1 MNYSI
6 VFTGLSLFTGMLILS
21 LLVGTLRGSRDNYT
35 AISLFSSLALY
46 CFGYALELQCFP
58 LPVTLQIIG
67 IEYIG
72 IVLAP
77 VSVFILVVK
86 YIGTSTRTI
95 RRMLPSLL
103 MIPVITLAIIWSPFI
118 IPWFYEQAWM
128 NTTSIL
134 PGFEMKPGIW
144 WFVISFWN
152 VSLLTASL
160 GILIKKII
168 TNQDTN
174 QKLSILICIG
184 VIAPLLSIFLNF
196 YLRNS
201 IPIDTTPFS
210 LLITGITIYPAI
222 NKYNFL
228 NLVPVAYAT
237 VFNTLGSGLIVL
249 DSQGRIR
256 EINREAEKIFSV
268 SKAGVMG
275 TKIQTSLPMGDFLY
289 KMIDHSSEKKEEIAL
304 SISGKIEFYLVDVIP
319 FDQGNVKQSGS
330 ILMVSCISEWK
341 AKEDKLIEYT
351 GIIEIRNSELNDAYK
366 ELKIK
371 QNALKESEKSLKK
384 AHEIAGLGIYEWNI
398 ATNQIFVSDELLHIF
413 GLNQNN
419 RTPSLSDLLKLVKD
433 SNFDLVSASFDSLLK
448 SGTPFTIEFWITR
461 IDGTQCALLG
471 KGEINHDDVIGERAI
486 TFIFQDITERKL
498 MEEKIHEA
506 YLEKE
511 ILLTE
516 IHHRVKN
523 NMQIISSLLSMQ
535 SRTIKDPEIQMIF
548 KETQARVRSLALVH
562 EQLYQSTNLNK
573 INYREYIQK
582 ISKYFMQSHEITKGS
597 VTCNLVCPDVDLTIE
612 KAVPCSLI
620 LSELFTNSFKHA
632 FCDGQKGEIT
642 IQFLFNPL
650 SNRYTLDYRDNGKG
664 FTDITQYNEGFGSIL
679 INGLVR
685 QLSGRVSVDSLN
697 PGVHYSITF
706 PGINPNTRQNP
717 VSMERI
723 QN

>member
-21 LLVGTLRGSRDNYT
+21 LLIGTLRESRDNYT

-103 MIPVITLAIIWSPFI
+103 MVPVITLVIIWSSFI

-144 WFVISFWN
+144 WFVISLWN
-152 VSLLTASL
+152 ALLLTASL

-168 TNQDTN
+168 SNKDNQR
-174 QKLSILICIG
+174 LSILICIG
-184 VIAPLLSIFLNF
+184 VLAPLLSIFLNF

-201 IPIDTTPFS
+201 IPIDSTPFS
-210 LLITGITIYPAI
+210 LLITGITLFPVI

-228 NLVPVAYAT
+228 NIVPVAYAT

-249 DSQGRIR
+249 DSEGRIR
-256 EINREAEKIFSV
+256 DINREAEKIFSV
-268 SKAGVMG
+268 SKAGVIG

-289 KMIDHSSEKKEEIAL
+289 EMIDHTSEKKEEIAL
-304 SISGKIEFYLVDVIP
+304 SKSGKIEFYLVDVIP
-319 FDQGNVKQSGS
+319 FDQCNAKQSGS
-330 ILMVSCISEWK
+330 ILMVSSISEWK

-366 ELKIK
+366 ELKAK

-398 ATNQIFVSDELLHIF
+398 ATDQVFVSDELLHIF
-413 GLNQNN
+413 GLKQNN
-419 RTPSLSDLLKLVKD
+419 RTPPLSDLLTLVKH
-433 SNFDLVSASFDSLLK
+433 SYFDLVSTSFDSLLK
-448 SGTPFTIEFWITR
+448 SGTPFTIEFWIIR
-461 IDGTQCALLG
+461 IDGTQCALRG
-471 KGEINHDDVIGERAI
+471 KGENNQDDLTGQRSI

-498 MEEKIHEA
+498 MEEEIHEA

-535 SRTIKDPEIQMIF
+535 SRTINDPKIQMLF

-582 ISKYFMQSHEITKGS
+582 ISKYFMQSHEISKGT
-597 VTCNLVCPDVDLTIE
+597 VTCNLICPDVELTIE

-620 LSELFTNSFKHA
+620 LSELFTNSYKHA
-632 FCDGQKGEIT
+632 FCDSQKGEIT

-650 SNRYTLDYRDNGKG
+650 SNLYTIDYRDNGKG
-664 FTDITQYNEGFGSIL
+664 FSDINQYNKGFGSIL

-685 QLSGRVSVDSLN
+685 QLSGHVSVENMN

-706 PGINPNTRQNP
+706 PGTIPDTRQNP
-717 VSMERI
+717 TDMEKI